1 MMILGNYNL
10 NCLNIDNKEPL
21 DTICTTNVT
30 NKTICTH
37 SKSLI
42 DYIII
47 NFNIKDSTKQ
57 PICFTPIKTDN
68 LEKIFITEPK
78 VCKKT
83 TFKRKIIDKK
93 LLRRKVQ
100 FKSGKINSEF
110 STSGVTKNQGS
121 TFSVEI

>member
-1 MMILGNYNL
+1 MMSLGNYNL
-10 NCLNIDNKEPL
+10 NCLNIDDKEPL
-21 DTICTTNVT
+21 DTIFTKNLT

-47 NFNIKDSTKQ
+47 NFNIKDPTKQ
-57 PICFTPIKTDN
+57 PIFFTPIKTDH

-83 TFKRKIIDKK
+83 SSKRKIIDKT
-93 LLRRKVQ
+93 LLRRKDRI
-100 FKSGKINSEF
+100 KCGKN
-110 STSGVTKNQGS
+110 
-121 TFSVEI
+121 